1 MMAVDRTSAPEIKN
15 AIDFNIQLKPYQTFT
30 LDNGV
35 EVYTYE
41 GGAQEVLL
49 VDMVFYAGNSFEQKN
64 WVAAATNFLLKN
76 GTSTKTA
83 FEINEA
89 FEFYGAHLNRTC
101 SNETATVSLHCLS
114 KHFQSVIPMMGEIIA
129 EANFPQK
136 EIDILRQNQIQ
147 RWLLNL
153 KKSDFIASRLMD
165 EYLFGNTHP
174 YGKYSDQKDYQ
185 AIQREDLISFYE
197 QYYKNGKCI
206 IFMAGR
212 FPSQMENLLNQY
224 IGCLPLNKKQIIEPI
239 HTIVSAK
246 EKKYSIVNDEASVQG
261 SIRLARPFINRHHP
275 HFPAAQVL
283 NNIFGGFF
291 GSRLMS
297 NIREDKGYTYGIH
310 SFLQNYKNAG
320 VWMISTDAGKEVC
333 KATIDEVYKEMKKLR
348 ENLVEEEELKLV
360 KNYMLG
366 ALLGDVDGPF
376 QIISRWKTYILHGLT
391 EDYFYNTIKVVRSV
405 SAEQLNSLANTYLK
419 EEDFY
424 ELVVY

>member
-76 GTSTKTA
+76 GTSTKSA

-114 KHFQSVIPMMGEIIA
+114 KHFQAVIPVMGEIIA

-136 EIDILRQNQIQ
+136 EIDILIQNQVQ

-174 YGKYSDQKDYQ
+174 YAKYSDQKDYQ
-185 AIQREDLISFYE
+185 AIQREDLMSFYE

-206 IFMAGR
+206 IFM
-212 FPSQMENLLNQY
+212 
-224 IGCLPLNKKQIIEPI
+224 
-239 HTIVSAK
+239 
-246 EKKYSIVNDEASVQG
+246 
-261 SIRLARPFINRHHP
+261 
-275 HFPAAQVL
+275 
-283 NNIFGGFF
+283 
-291 GSRLMS
+291 
-297 NIREDKGYTYGIH
+297 
-310 SFLQNYKNAG
+310 
-320 VWMISTDAGKEVC
+320 
-333 KATIDEVYKEMKKLR
+333 
-348 ENLVEEEELKLV
+348 
-360 KNYMLG
+360 
-366 ALLGDVDGPF
+366 
-376 QIISRWKTYILHGLT
+376 
-391 EDYFYNTIKVVRSV
+391 DYF
-405 SAEQLNSLANTYLK
+405 
-419 EEDFY
+419 
-424 ELVVY
+424 